1 MLKKDEKKAL
11 GVFLLPMLFIYG
23 LIYVYPT
30 IRTFFMSFNEVPSLT
45 SSILDWNFCGLK
57 NFTRLF
63 NSKMFIRSI
72 INIGKIWTIG
82 GILVLFMSLLLAVIL
97 TSGVKFKNT
106 FKAIIYLPN
115 VVSAVALGT
124 MWLQYVYNVKYG
136 LLHNIFSA
144 IGAKQLA
151 ALQWTSQEN
160 LFSAMIIAYSFGM
173 IGYFML
179 IYIAAIDDIPA
190 EFYEAASLEGAN
202 KFQQF
207 RYITLHA
214 IVGVIKTIVTLWSVR
229 VISFF
234 LWSQIFSPV
243 TMEVQTVTPMVYM
256 YQIVF
261 GSDVNATFSDPG
273 LGASVGMIMTLLV
286 VGVYFITNIIFKRIE
301 D

>member
-1 MLKKDEKKAL
+1 M
-11 GVFLLPMLFIYG
+11 
-23 LIYVYPT
+23 
-30 IRTFFMSFNEVPSLT
+30 
-45 SSILDWNFCGLK
+45 
-57 NFTRLF
+57 
-63 NSKMFIRSI
+63 
-72 INIGKIWTIG
+72 
-82 GILVLFMSLLLAVIL
+82 
-97 TSGVKFKNT
+97 
-106 FKAIIYLPN
+106 
-115 VVSAVALGT
+115 
-124 MWLQYVYNVKYG
+124 
-136 LLHNIFSA
+136 LHNIFSA

-179 IYIAAIDDIPA
+179 IYIAAIDDIPT

-286 VGVYFITNIIFKRIE
+286 CWCLFYN
-301 D
+301 